1 MSFDSN
7 GPAAPATAPKVVI
20 LAPGAEFTANG
31 KRYRVSDTF
40 AIGRLDT
47 VSLFEEEFAQGSEQA
62 GCHGVMLSAMA
73 AINDYKPGEAYVM
86 LYNKVEA
93 DQRNRRMMHFALR
106 SCTAYINAEG
116 EDPRYLTEETIA
128 GKLHDWSEEG
138 LDVRPFFAFAVAV
151 SAQLTDVYKSD
162 MEAILANAKSI
173 KSALEIEIESLT
185 GSMAP
190 NSPAADTTDSGDSG
204 RQKP

>member
-1 MSFDSN
+1 MSVHHPD
-7 GPAAPATAPKVVI
+7 PAAPAPTPKVVA
-20 LAPGAEFTANG
+20 LTPGAEFAANG

-93 DQRNRRMMHFALR
+93 DQRNSRMMHFALR

-116 EDPRYLTEETIA
+116 EDPRYLTEEMIA

-138 LDVRPFFAFAVAV
+138 LDVRPFFAFAVTV
-151 SAQLTDVYKSD
+151 SAALTDVYKSD
-162 MEAILANAKSI
+162 MEAILANARSI
-173 KSALEIEIESLT
+173 KSALESEIESLT
-185 GSMAP
+185 EAMAP
-190 NSPAADTTDSGDSG
+190 KAPAADTTASGGSG
-204 RQKP
+204 REKL

>member
-7 GPAAPATAPKVVI
+7 SPGVATPSSKVVT
-20 LAPGAEFTANG
+20 LAPGAEFAANG

-47 VSLFEEEFAQGSEQA
+47 VSLFEEEFVQGSAQA
-62 GCHGVMLSAMA
+62 GCHGVMRQAMDL
-73 AINDYKPGEAYVM
+73 INDYKPGEAWAM
-86 LYNKVEA
+86 LYNKIEA
-93 DQRNRRMMHFALR
+93 DQRNSRMMHFALR

-116 EDPRYLTEETIA
+116 EDPRYLTEEMIA

-138 LDVRPFFAFAVAV
+138 LDVRPFFAFAVTV
-151 SAQLTDVYKSD
+151 SAQLTDVYRSD
-162 MEAILANAKSI
+162 MEAILENAKSI
-173 KSALEIEIESLT
+173 KSALETEVDTLSEA
-185 GSMAP
+185 MAP
-190 NSPAADTTDSGDSG
+190 KTPAADTTASGDSG